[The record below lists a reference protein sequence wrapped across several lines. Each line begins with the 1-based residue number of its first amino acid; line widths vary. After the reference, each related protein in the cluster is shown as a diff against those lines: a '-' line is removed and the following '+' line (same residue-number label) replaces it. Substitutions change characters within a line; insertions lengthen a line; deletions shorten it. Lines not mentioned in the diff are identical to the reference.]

1 MFIIIEY
8 ILQVFPG
15 ELLSSTYPNPSN
27 PDQLIARSEVDR
39 RQTYMATLET
49 TCGASHP
56 VLLDL
61 VRQCLHNTPERR
73 PFSQDL
79 LDRLQDVKSE
89 VEGVYGGGM
98 MRQLNIASVLYV
110 KEMKNKDKQIQEL
123 KVIAGL
129 T

>member
-1 MFIIIEY
+1 M
-8 ILQVFPG
+8 FPG
-15 ELLSSTYPNPSN
+15 DLLSSTYPNPSN

-39 RQTYMATLET
+39 RQTYMTTLET

-73 PFSQDL
+73 PSSQDL
-79 LDRLQDVKSE
+79 LARLWGVKSE
-89 VEGVYGGGM
+89 VEGIYGGGT

-123 KVIAGL
+123 KVITRL

>member
-1 MFIIIEY
+1 M
-8 ILQVFPG
+8 FPG
-15 ELLSSTYPNPSN
+15 ELLSSTYPNPAN
-27 PDQLIARSEVDR
+27 PDRLIARSEMDR

-61 VRQCLHNTPERR
+61 VRQCLHNTPDRR
-73 PFSQDL
+73 PSSQDL
-79 LDRLQDVKSE
+79 LARLWGVKSE
-89 VEGVYGGGM
+89 VEGIYGGGT
-98 MRQLNIASVLYV
+98 MRQLNNASVMYV

-123 KVIAGL
+123 KVISTL

>member
-1 MFIIIEY
+1 M
-8 ILQVFPG
+8 FPG
-15 ELLSSTYPNPSN
+15 DLLSSTYPNPSN

-73 PFSQDL
+73 PSSQDL
-79 LDRLQDVKSE
+79 LARLRGVKSGRGNLRRRNDE
-89 VEGVYGGGM
+89 TTQYCQCPVCEG
-98 MRQLNIASVLYV
+98 N
-110 KEMKNKDKQIQEL
+110 EE
-123 KVIAGL
+123 
-129 T
+129 